1 MDFVRQLLQP
11 VIFLVVIGG
20 IWEFGVRYFEIH
32 PYLLPPVSDILQ
44 AGWLSRGELWQHG
57 IITFWEI
64 LIGFAAAV
72 VCGVLVAVCVFFSA
86 VARRTIYPM
95 VTALQ
100 SLPKIALAPLMI
112 VWFGYGIMSKLIMTF
127 LFAFFPIVIST
138 LGGLSSTQE
147 TLLEHFRAL
156 RASPWSTFWRL
167 RVPAALP
174 SFIDGCKIAMPLAV
188 IGAIIGEF
196 VGSERGL
203 GNLILF
209 TMSAGRTDLLFAT
222 LLAVTVLS
230 LVLYWAIEAL
240 GRLVWWRSL

>member
-1 MDFVRQLLQP
+1 
-11 VIFLVVIGG
+11 
-20 IWEFGVRYFEIH
+20 
-32 PYLLPPVSDILQ
+32 
-44 AGWLSRGELWQHG
+44 
-57 IITFWEI
+57 
-64 LIGFAAAV
+64 
-72 VCGVLVAVCVFFSA
+72 
-86 VARRTIYPM
+86 M

>member
-1 MDFVRQLLQP
+1 MDFVRRLLQP
-11 VIFLVVIGG
+11 VIFFVVIGG

-44 AGWLSRGELWQHG
+44 AGWVSRGELWQHG
-57 IITFWEI
+57 IVTFWEI

-167 RVPAALP
+167 RVPAALRWLQNSNAISRHRCDHRRVCRIRAGPWQFDPVYHVGWPHRSAVCYP
-174 SFIDGCKIAMPLAV
+174 SGCDCSFAGPI
-188 IGAIIGEF
+188 
-196 VGSERGL
+196 L
-203 GNLILF
+203 GH
-209 TMSAGRTDLLFAT
+209 
-222 LLAVTVLS
+222 
-230 LVLYWAIEAL
+230 
-240 GRLVWWRSL
+240 